1 MSSRMQRIKDANARQ
16 RLRRKNRG
24 QRRRG
29 LLVRLLRFAV
39 LGTVVGGLGTGLA
52 AAGGYQIL
60 VGSETPEH
68 IQRDHILEIIAQE
81 SPVLYRDGQTRLG
94 VFFARE
100 HRDYVPF
107 DEIPQAWVDAIVAAE
122 DQRFF
127 DHYGV
132 DPLGIARAMLS
143 NIRAGRVV
151 AGGSTL
157 TQQTAKNLYYRPDRS
172 LRSKLVELVDALRLE
187 AEYEKTD
194 ILEFY
199 ANQFHVSA
207 NGRGLG
213 IAARYF
219 FDKEVSALT
228 TLECAFLAGL
238 VKAPAA
244 YNPFVGSTEERRQG
258 ARERAKARTRYV
270 LDRLL
275 AMDKLTAAEHAQLV
289 AQDIPF
295 KRGTFRY
302 DSSVLLDEVAA
313 RLEQAPFPQL
323 FAELGIDNPSTAGI
337 EVVTTLDPAAQ
348 RGATHALWHHL
359 TAAGS
364 LMEGATLA
372 DFRLPDDRAP
382 HPDPDQPPVP
392 GDFTAATVLGRSDS
406 ALRLDLG
413 GPTCIVDKQGLQ
425 RVADILRRAEAKSA
439 YVSASAAQRNA
450 VRDGLPDGAV
460 VWASLRT
467 EGVCDLE
474 RRPELQ
480 GAVLLLEEGRVRA
493 MVGGNDNRNFNRA
506 ITAKRQLGSTWKPLV
521 YSAALHLGWSPADL
535 LENRTSAFV
544 FEGSWYYPRADHAS
558 TPLVT
563 LHQAGTASEN
573 ISSIW
578 LLSRLLDRLSP
589 EEFFEVATLA
599 DLVPREGE
607 ERLAWIERIRDE
619 FGVISTPGRVPELA
633 FVAARQ
639 EVLESLDLDETEAV
653 AVRSLHFGRGADK
666 ERRRLQG
673 QGGSSRARKLAAVDH
688 NYLRLQALAEVCT
701 AQAQVLAELGE
712 AGRKASEPGGFFS
725 FLGSAEPVPVPPAAN
740 TLSGL
745 RVAETEAGLVV
756 GCGEALADGQE
767 WTEVTDA
774 LLATLAAGEGPV
786 VAAPGSLVL
795 DRGITAGTL
804 AELARVAQRRALVLE
819 AADLW
824 SVEAL
829 QHHPDYRTLVA
840 VRYVSAY
847 ARLLGVETDL
857 PPVLSL
863 PLGAVDIS
871 LEEATSLY
879 SGLVTGS
886 VVSVEA
892 RRPTVPT
899 LGLMGSAPTP
909 DGSTLLIQQI
919 RDREGAVLYEAST
932 RRRAVVPEVTG
943 ALTGDILRSVVQ
955 YGTGRRARGAASVEG
970 VAVPLAGKTGTT
982 NGFRNAAFLGM
993 VPRATDTGWDLA
1005 GGYTLGVYV
1014 GYDDNRPMVRGRAR
1028 LAGSSGALP
1037 VWMGTARALADA
1049 GLLGATAPPPE
1060 LVLAPAGV
1068 STVPLDPKTGLVVP
1082 ESSRRAWVFG
1092 EGVTDEGLEVDR
1104 LVTPFDARG
1113 QDVSDRSAWLPVTVG
1128 EAVDSEAA
1136 DLEGV
1141 WLDEMDAPSDAPA
1154 PAADGAGA
1162 VGGPPDPDGAAGD
1175 PAPEEWVPEDLP
1187 LEDLE
1192 LEVVPRIAPP

>member
-1 MSSRMQRIKDANARQ
+1 MSSRMKRIKEANARQ
-16 RLRRKNRG
+16 RLRRQTRG

-29 LLVRLLRFAV
+29 LLLRLVRFSVIAAV
-39 LGTVVGGLGTGLA
+39 VLSLGTGLA
-52 AAGGYQIL
+52 AAGGYQLLI
-60 VGSETPEH
+60 GGETP
-68 IQRDHILEIIAQE
+68 DHIKREHVLDIIAQE
-81 SPVLYRDGQTRLG
+81 SPVLYSDGKTRLG

-100 HRDYVPF
+100 HRAYVPF
-107 DEIPQAWVDAIVAAE
+107 EEIPEAWVDAIVAAE

-143 NIRAGRVV
+143 NLKAGRVV

-187 AEYEKTD
+187 AEYDKTD

-244 YNPFVGSTEERRQG
+244 YNPFVGSTEERRQD
-258 ARERAKARTRYV
+258 ARDRAKARTRYV

-275 AMDKLTAAEHAQLV
+275 AMNKVTPAEHAQLV

-337 EVVTTLDPAAQ
+337 EVVTTLDSAAQ

-364 LMEGATLA
+364 LMEGASLD

-382 HPDPDQPPVP
+382 HPNPDQPPVP
-392 GDFTAATVLGRSDS
+392 GDFTAATVLGRSDA

-413 GPTCIVDKQGLQ
+413 GPTCIVDKQGLK
-425 RVADILRRAEAKSA
+425 RVADILRRAEAKNA
-439 YVSASAAQRNA
+439 YVSATTAQQNA

-460 VWASLRT
+460 VWASVRSD
-467 EGVCDLE
+467 GVCDLE

-480 GAVLLLEEGRVRA
+480 GAVLLLEEGRIRA

-521 YSAALHLGWSPADL
+521 YAAALHLGWSPADL

-558 TPLVT
+558 TPMVT

-573 ISSIW
+573 IASIW
-578 LLSRLLDRLSP
+578 LLSRLLDRLGP
-589 EEFFEVATLA
+589 DEFLEVATLA
-599 DLVPREGE
+599 DLVPRADE
-607 ERLAWIERIRDE
+607 ERMAWIERIRDE

-639 EVLESLDLDETEAV
+639 EVLDSLDLDAAQAL
-653 AVRSLHFGRGADK
+653 AVRSLSYGRGADK
-666 ERRRLQG
+666 ERSRVQR
-673 QGGSSRARKLAAVDH
+673 QGGWSRDRKLAAVDH
-688 NYLRLQALAEVCT
+688 NYLRLQALTERCM
-701 AQAQVLAELGE
+701 AQAAVLSDLAE
-712 AGRKASEPGGFFS
+712 AGRKAAEPEGFFS
-725 FLGSAEPVPVPPAAN
+725 FLSSPDPAPVAPAA
-740 TLSGL
+740 TALSSLKVAKGDGGL
-745 RVAETEAGLVV
+745 AL
-756 GCGEALADGQE
+756 GCGEALGDERE
-767 WTEVTDA
+767 WTGVSQA
-774 LLATLAAGEGPV
+774 LLLSLAAGEGPAV
-786 VAAPGSLVL
+786 PAPETVVL

-804 AELARVAQRRALVLE
+804 AELARVAQRRALVLDS
-819 AADLW
+819 ADLW

-829 QHHPDYRTLVA
+829 QHHPDFRTLVA

-871 LEEATSLY
+871 LEEATSMY
-879 SGLVTGS
+879 AGIVTSS
-886 VVSVEA
+886 VVSMEA
-892 RRPTVPT
+892 RRPTVPA

-909 DGSTLLIQQI
+909 DSSTLLIQQI
-919 RDREGAVLYEAST
+919 RDREGTVLYEAST
-932 RRRAVVPEVTG
+932 RRVAVVPEVTG

-955 YGTGRRARGAASVEG
+955 YGTGRRARGAARVG
-970 VAVPLAGKTGTT
+970 GAPVPLAGKTGTT
-982 NGFRNAAFLGM
+982 NGFRNAAFLGV
-993 VPRATDTGWDLA
+993 VPRATDAGWDMA

-1014 GYDDNRPMVRGRAR
+1014 GYDDNRPMVNGRAR

-1037 VWMGTARALADA
+1037 VWMETARALGDA
-1049 GLLGATAPPPE
+1049 GLLGTVAPPPE

-1068 STVPLDPKTGLVVP
+1068 STVPLDEKTGSLDP
-1082 ESSRRAWVFG
+1082 ESSRSAWVFG
-1092 EGVTDEGLEVDR
+1092 EGWTADGLEVSR
-1104 LVTPFDARG
+1104 LVTPFDAQG
-1113 QDVSDRSAWLPVTVG
+1113 QEVSDRSAWLPVTVG
-1128 EAVDSEAA
+1128 GAAARDEAGLRD
-1136 DLEGV
+1136 V
-1141 WLDEMDAPSDAPA
+1141 WVDEMAVEPAGGLPGPAEVPAGAPA
-1154 PAADGAGA
+1154 GT
-1162 VGGPPDPDGAAGD
+1162 
-1175 PAPEEWVPEDLP
+1175 PEELP
-1187 LEDLE
+1187 LGE
-1192 LEVVPRIAPP
+1192 LEMDVVPRIAPE